1 MEIYMKRRLNNMMN
15 GFGLML
21 DTNDRKEALREVRKW
36 VDKELGEPTTSIKVE
51 GNKTTVTLP
60 DGRVG
65 VSRCNPCDKFDIIT
79 GIRVALDDIERK
91 SRKLS
96 LIERQMIQTAFD
108 LGAQN
113 IKLYRYDSDTNVIMF
128 LGDKNQ
134 ELMAIQHD
142 DAFDWL
148 DHGKEYVIKE
158 LIKNRL

>member
-1 MEIYMKRRLNNMMN
+1 MMN

-21 DTNDRKEALREVRKW
+21 DTNDRKEALRQVRKW

-96 LIERQMIQTAFD
+96 IIERTILTTALD
-108 LGAQN
+108 LGAKN
-113 IKLYRYDSDTNVIMF
+113 VTLYTYEDDTNVVEF
-128 LGDKNQ
+128 TDDEYNV
-134 ELMAIQHD
+134 LMD
-142 DAFDWL
+142 VERNDVFDWL
-148 DHGKEYVIKE
+148 ESRKKVSIEKIVKD
-158 LIKNRL
+158 RA

>member
-1 MEIYMKRRLNNMMN
+1 MMN

-21 DTNDRKEALREVRKW
+21 DTNDRKEGLRQVRKW

-96 LIERQMIQTAFD
+96 IIERTILTTALD
-108 LGAQN
+108 LGAKN
-113 IKLYRYDSDTNVIMF
+113 VTLYTYEDDTNVVEF
-128 LGDKNQ
+128 TDDEYNV
-134 ELMAIQHD
+134 LMD
-142 DAFDWL
+142 VERNDVFDWL
-148 DHGKEYVIKE
+148 ESRKKVSIEKIVKD
-158 LIKNRL
+158 RA